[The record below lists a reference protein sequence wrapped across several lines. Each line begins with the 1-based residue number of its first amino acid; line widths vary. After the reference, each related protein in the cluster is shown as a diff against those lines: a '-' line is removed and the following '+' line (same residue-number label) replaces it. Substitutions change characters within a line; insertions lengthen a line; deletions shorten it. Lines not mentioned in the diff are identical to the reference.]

1 MRFTDGWWRHSILRW
16 AKTDCRL
23 GKMKKRFSFVCA
35 ALVVLVCLSSG
46 AKADLGPKPT
56 VDIDL
61 VYNHQKIADAS
72 FGAKMLGCY
81 DQELVQNEIEQD
93 QDTVAQLRISS
104 FDADAQCYWQPAP
117 LAWGGSCSESHCQFS
132 YFPPSEFKLAVY
144 IPSLDK
150 TFVTDKITRENFA
163 SRYQVELSADG
174 AAIINE
180 TTSLWAS
187 IRVPDFARAALITI
201 FLELLVTWVFV
212 TVQKLPRKKIL
223 GCVLGANV
231 LSLPAVWF
239 LFPLIDLP
247 EFTVIAIFEL
257 FAVLFETYFIYHFCK
272 QALSFKRTLLL
283 SFMNNFVSLF
293 AGGAVLVGVMFF

>member
-1 MRFTDGWWRHSILRW
+1 
-16 AKTDCRL
+16 
-23 GKMKKRFSFVCA
+23 MKKHGSVVCA
-35 ALVVLVCLSSG
+35 ALVVLACLSSG

-93 QDTVAQLRISS
+93 RDTVAQLRISS

-163 SRYQVELSADG
+163 SRYRVELSVDG
-174 AAIINE
+174 TATINE

-187 IRVPDFARAALITI
+187 IRIPDFVGAFLLTI
-201 FLELLVTWVFV
+201 FFELLVTWIFV
-212 TVQKLPRKKIL
+212 TAQKLPGKKIL
-223 GCVLGANV
+223 VYVLGANV

-247 EFTVIAIFEL
+247 EFIVIAVFEL

-272 QALSFKRTLLL
+272 QMLSFRQTLLL
-283 SFMNNFVSLF
+283 SALNNFVSLF
-293 AGGAVLVGVMFF
+293 VGGAVLVGVMFF